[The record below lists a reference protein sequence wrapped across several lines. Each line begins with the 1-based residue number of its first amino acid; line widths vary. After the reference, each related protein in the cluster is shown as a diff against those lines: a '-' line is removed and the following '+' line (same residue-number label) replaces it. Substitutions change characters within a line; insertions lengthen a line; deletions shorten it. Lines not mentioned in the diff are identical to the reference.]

1 MRIASYNI
9 RKGGSPRREAIAEVL
24 SALDADVTVLQEAT
38 DPEVVGWLARK
49 VANPFWTSRP
59 DHSVAL
65 LARREPDAVRWHVM
79 GLNRT
84 FIEAQLPGDIR
95 LFAVHLSSGL
105 SRRGERR
112 RLSELAEVLRVTGDE
127 AARRRTMIVGDFNSI
142 APGDS
147 LKLASL
153 PRWIRMLLRLDG
165 GIQTEVI
172 AGVRAA
178 GFMDAYRQFE
188 AHDGATLP
196 SVAPVVRLDYV
207 MVGED
212 LARAVTSCSIAALS
226 SSLLATASDHL
237 PLVTVVDTGVHQA
250 ATEPDRR
257 QPADK
262 RQARP
267 REGGKAGPGRCRR
280 LYRGCVSTADVGHDI
295 ELPSA
300 PRSPAAIG
308 FIADLSHRGEPTR
321 PLSR

>member
-1 MRIASYNI
+1 VTVRIASYNI
-9 RKGGSPRREAIAEVL
+9 RKGGSRRREAIAEVL

-49 VANPFWTSRP
+49 VGNPFWTSRP

-65 LARREPDAVRWHVM
+65 LARRQPDDVRWHVM

-84 FIEAQLPGDIR
+84 FIEARLPGHIR

-112 RLSELAEVLRVTGDE
+112 RLGELTEILKVAGDE
-127 AARRRTMIVGDFNSI
+127 DDRRRTMILGDFNSI

-178 GFMDAYRQFE
+178 GFIDAYRRFE
-188 AHDGATLP
+188 PHDGATLP

-212 LARAVTSCSIAALS
+212 LVSAITSCSIAAVS
-226 SSLLATASDHL
+226 STLMTTASDHL
-237 PLVTVVDTGVHQA
+237 PLVTVLDTAVPEA
-250 ATEPDRR
+250 ATDPIVAGLETS
-257 QPADK
+257 
-262 RQARP
+262 ARP
-267 REGGKAGPGRCRR
+267 GLEREGRPGLEDVDGP
-280 LYRGCVSTADVGHDI
+280 
-295 ELPSA
+295 
-300 PRSPAAIG
+300 IG
-308 FIADLSHRGEPTR
+308 DAFPPPT
-321 PLSR
+321 